1 MNENLITLYDE
12 DGNEVP
18 FEFLDYIE
26 YDHCKYVALLPLE
39 GDLDNAEVHHIRKKP
54 LECFQRF
61 LLCHTKFWKSGSRF
75 VGAAGDFVTEVE
87 EVLVDF
93 VFAEVVVDLM
103 TAVVKLERHV
113 FEMVDTA

>member
-39 GDLDNAEVHHIRKKP
+39 GDLDNAEVLILQLVEREDGAQDFDIIEVQKLLDK
-54 LECFQRF
+54 LYRQFQEDHKDEFTFR
-61 LLCHTKFWKSGSRF
+61 
-75 VGAAGDFVTEVE
+75 D
-87 EVLVDF
+87 
-93 VFAEVVVDLM
+93 
-103 TAVVKLERHV
+103 
-113 FEMVDTA
+113 

>member
-39 GDLDNAEVHHIRKKP
+39 GDLDNAEVLILQLVESEDGEQDFDIIEDQKLDTLYRQ
-54 LECFQRF
+54 FQEDHKDEFTFR
-61 LLCHTKFWKSGSRF
+61 
-75 VGAAGDFVTEVE
+75 D
-87 EVLVDF
+87 
-93 VFAEVVVDLM
+93 
-103 TAVVKLERHV
+103 
-113 FEMVDTA
+113 